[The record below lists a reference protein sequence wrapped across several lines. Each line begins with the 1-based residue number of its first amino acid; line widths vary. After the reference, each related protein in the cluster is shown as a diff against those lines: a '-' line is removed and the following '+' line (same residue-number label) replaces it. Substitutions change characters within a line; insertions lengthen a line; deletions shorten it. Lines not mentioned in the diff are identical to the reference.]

1 MKKGRIKQL
10 MAMPISRPV
19 LNSVM
24 LVKKCD
30 ELNARVFLESHYT
43 CRNIAETVNQ
53 LVREEI
59 IKEIQLMVTLGE
71 IEIKKSITKEDK
83 EEN

>member
-1 MKKGRIKQL
+1 MKEERIKQL

-19 LNSVM
+19 LDSVM

-43 CRNIAETVNQ
+43 CRSIAETVNRF
-53 LVREEI
+53 VKEEA
-59 IKEIQLMVTLGE
+59 IKEMQLTATFGE
-71 IEIKKSITKEDK
+71 IKIKKSLTKENK
-83 EEN
+83 EE